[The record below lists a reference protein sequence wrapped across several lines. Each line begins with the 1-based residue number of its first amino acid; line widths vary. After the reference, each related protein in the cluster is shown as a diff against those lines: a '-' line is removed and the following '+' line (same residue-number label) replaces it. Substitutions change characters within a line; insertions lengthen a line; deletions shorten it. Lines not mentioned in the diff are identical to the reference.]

1 VITYAVAMGEG
12 RSGGMRRCTFAAWLG
27 VIAAVVAA
35 QSIVHLAVVFGA
47 NRLETVVDLDRSN
60 GLPDLVS
67 TVALGSAAAGAAVAA
82 LRTDGASRVVAALL
96 AGSIALLTLADLAH
110 DGAHP
115 SSGVGRLVIAVVAG
129 AAVLTTLVAA
139 TSAPRARTTLAIAF
153 CVLAGSFLVIG
164 LDRFDHRFERAR
176 GEPIAEYQIVAKE
189 GLELLG
195 WSLVALALWDEA
207 LRRRAGAL
215 VAPTARTSRA
225 RAASRRRVA

>member
-1 VITYAVAMGEG
+1 MGEG
-12 RSGGMRRCTFAAWLG
+12 PSGGIRRGTFAAWLT

-35 QSIVHLAVVFGA
+35 QSIVHLAVVLGA
-47 NRLETVVDLDRSN
+47 NRLGTVVDLDRSN

-82 LRTDGASRVVAALL
+82 LGTEGTSRVVAALL
-96 AGSIALLTLADLAH
+96 SGSIALLTLADLAH

-115 SSGVGRLVIAVVAG
+115 SSRVGRLVIAVVVV
-129 AAVLTTLVAA
+129 AALLTTLFAA
-139 TSAPRARTTLAIAF
+139 TSAHRARTTLGIAF

-207 LRRRAGAL
+207 LRRPLA
-215 VAPTARTSRA
+215 VPDAPTARASRA
-225 RAASRRRVA
+225 QAASRRRAA